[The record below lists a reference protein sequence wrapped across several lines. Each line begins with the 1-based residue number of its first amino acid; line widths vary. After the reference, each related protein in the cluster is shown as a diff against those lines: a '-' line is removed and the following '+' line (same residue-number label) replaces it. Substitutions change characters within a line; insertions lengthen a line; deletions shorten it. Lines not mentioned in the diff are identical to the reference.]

1 MPCPE
6 QVMILEA
13 ATPVLSVGLLVTLVL
28 LVREIQ
34 LSVKTWRARRQR
46 RQVRQVAAIGL
57 VEAKA
62 LPKALGVGCPDCSC
76 HRFRSCDSSF
86 CRFCS
91 PA

>member
-13 ATPVLSVGLLVTLVL
+13 AIPVLSVGLLVTLVL

-46 RQVRQVAAIGL
+46 QQALQEALEVLRAAASGL
-57 VEAKA
+57 LETESCSS
-62 LPKALGVGCPDCSC
+62 GVTEYWTSLDEPQILTV
-76 HRFRSCDSSF
+76 
-86 CRFCS
+86 
-91 PA
+91 

>member
-46 RQVRQVAAIGL
+46 HQARQVAATGL
-57 VEAKA
+57 VEAK
-62 LPKALGVGCPDCSC
+62 PCPSTGGWL
-76 HRFRSCDSSF
+76 S
-86 CRFCS
+86 
-91 PA
+91 